1 VPTSATEPSASA
13 IAQVRAWLRVAPWSA
28 LAELACRAGYVAR
41 GFIYCSIG
49 TVAIAAALELTP
61 RAQGSRGVLEAWAHW
76 PFGVL
81 LLWLAGLGLCAFAG
95 WRALQSVFDA
105 DRQGDSLSAIGSR
118 LGQAVSGVVYGALG
132 VSVFSLID
140 TLEDLTE
147 ADEREQTRQAVASV
161 LGLPGGEL
169 LIAAAGLFILGA
181 GVGNI
186 IQVFGRDF
194 CKPLACDAAITRWA
208 PWVGRAGYLGRG
220 IAFLPVGALMLMAG
234 LKTRS
239 RDATGV
245 GGALQMMEGQPYG
258 EVLMITVALGL
269 IAFGVFAFIEARYRR
284 IAVEEVLEPDG
295 FSKSLNPAR

>member
-1 VPTSATEPSASA
+1 MPTVATEPSASA
-13 IAQVRAWLRVAPWSA
+13 FAQVRAWLRVAPWSA
-28 LAELACRAGYVAR
+28 LAELACRAGYLAR
-41 GFIYCSIG
+41 GFIYLSIG
-49 TVAIAAALELTP
+49 IMAVAAALELTP
-61 RAQGSRGVLEAWAHW
+61 KAQGSRGVLEAWAHW

-81 LLWLAGLGLCAFAG
+81 LLWLAGLGLYAFAG
-95 WRALQSVFDA
+95 WRLLQSVFDA
-105 DRQGDSLSAIGSR
+105 DRQGDSLWAMASR
-118 LGQAVSGVVYGALG
+118 LGQAVSGVVYGGLG
-132 VSVFSLID
+132 VSVFGLID

-147 ADEREQTRQAVASV
+147 ADEQEQTRQAVATI

-181 GVGNI
+181 GLGNI
-186 IQVFGRDF
+186 VQVFGRDF
-194 CKPLACDAAITRWA
+194 CKPLACDAAIARWA

-284 IAVEEVLEPDG
+284 IAVDEVLG
-295 FSKSLNPAR
+295 G